1 MSDFVDALAMGV
13 TAWDSW
19 KPSADHADAGKR
31 TQARMEMRQI
41 ELRLSDMLQYNAIEV
56 ARLLVVMHRA
66 LQVEELLGRTE
77 SRLDH
82 LDQRLE
88 YLAERIDNAG
98 MV

>member
-41 ELRLSDMLQYNAIEV
+41 ELRLGDMLQYGAIEV
-56 ARLLVVMHRA
+56 ARLLVRLERA
-66 LQVEELLGRTE
+66 LDRENQDSAIG
-77 SRLDH
+77 
-82 LDQRLE
+82 
-88 YLAERIDNAG
+88 YLHCRMDYLTERIDNAG